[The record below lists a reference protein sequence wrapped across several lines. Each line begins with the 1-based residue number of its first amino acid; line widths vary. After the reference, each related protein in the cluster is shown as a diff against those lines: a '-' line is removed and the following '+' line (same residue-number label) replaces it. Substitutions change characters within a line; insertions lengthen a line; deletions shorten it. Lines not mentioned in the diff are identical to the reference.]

1 MIMKSRTG
9 TMNATTIEENNAPT
23 QDRVIA
29 RLLTDDIV
37 AWRIPPGSWLRER
50 EIAERF
56 DVSHAPVREAFRHL
70 SRIGLVKV
78 VPWRGTF
85 VIDIDQHAAT
95 EVYELWKSLFGV
107 VCRLASTEM
116 SDRDGRELLYRL
128 VEYKDVTQRTENT
141 FEHIKVS
148 NRIGRFIAK
157 RSNAP
162 LALELLDRIAL
173 LARWQHNVYTNSY
186 IEEHGNEAG
195 RRSAVLYE
203 KLCRHIVA
211 REGDAADAAARELI
225 AVTQD
230 SFGQALEEYKVRHA
244 KPKPGRRRAK
254 SM

>member
-1 MIMKSRTG
+1 MA
-9 TMNATTIEENNAPT
+9 ATHKEEESAPT
-23 QDRVIA
+23 HDRVIA

-37 AWRIPPGSWLRER
+37 EWRIPPGSWLRER
-50 EIAERF
+50 EIAARF
-56 DVSHAPVREAFRHL
+56 GVSHAPVREAFRHL

-78 VPWRGTF
+78 VPWRGTY
-85 VIDIDQHAAT
+85 VIDIDEHAAT

-107 VCRLASTEM
+107 VCRLAATEM
-116 SDRDGRELLYRL
+116 SDRDGRELMHRL

-141 FEHIKVS
+141 FEHIRVS
-148 NRIGRFIAK
+148 NRIGRFIAT

-173 LARWQHNVYTNSY
+173 LARWQHNVYTDSY
-186 IEEHGNEAG
+186 IETHGNEAG

-211 REGDAADAAARELI
+211 READAADLAARELI

-230 SFGQALEEYKVRHA
+230 SFGQAFEEYKARRTKA
-244 KPKPGRRRAK
+244 KPGRRRAK
-254 SM
+254 PA

>member
-1 MIMKSRTG
+1 MPV
-9 TMNATTIEENNAPT
+9 TTNDDDSAPT

-37 AWRIPPGSWLRER
+37 EWRIAPGTWLRER
-50 EIAERF
+50 EIAARF
-56 DVSHAPVREAFRHL
+56 GVSHAPVREAFRHL

-85 VIDIDQHAAT
+85 VIDIDDHAAF

-107 VCRLASTEM
+107 VCRLASIEM
-116 SDRDGRELLYRL
+116 SDRDGRELMHRL
-128 VEYKDVTQRTENT
+128 VEYKDVTQRTDNT
-141 FEHIKVS
+141 FQHIRVS

-162 LALELLDRIAL
+162 LALELLDRVAL
-173 LARWQHNVYTNSY
+173 LARWQHNVYTESY
-186 IEEHGNEAG
+186 LKDHGNEAG
-195 RRSAVLYE
+195 KRSAVLYE

-211 REGDAADAAARELI
+211 REPDAADMAARDLI

-230 SFGQALEEYKVRHA
+230 SFAEALAEYKMRLSKA
-244 KPKPGRRRAK
+244 KPARRRARAQ
-254 SM
+254 